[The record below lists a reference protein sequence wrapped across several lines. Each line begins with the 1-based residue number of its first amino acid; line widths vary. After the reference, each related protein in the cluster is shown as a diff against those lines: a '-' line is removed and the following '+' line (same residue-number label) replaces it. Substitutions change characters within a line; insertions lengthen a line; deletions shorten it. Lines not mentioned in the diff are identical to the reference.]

1 MLWRLALAGLLL
13 LNAFLV
19 FQLVWGS
26 NGLLRYFELKA
37 MRGRLQTQVEQVRQ
51 ENVRL
56 SREIRLLKNSP
67 EYIEKVIRS
76 EMHYVQPGEIVYLRE
91 ERK

>member
-67 EYIEKVIRS
+67 EYIGKVIRS